1 MYILELEDLVVFFDL
16 WKTRREMKNSVIDM
30 LRPFDLLVEIL
41 LEKAGLAIFKERKW
55 YVFKMKCLLG

>member
-1 MYILELEDLVVFFDL
+1 
-16 WKTRREMKNSVIDM
+16 MKNSVIDI